1 MLGRRPVPQLVAR
14 GHQVTATTTSKD
26 GLALL
31 ERLGARAVVMDGLD
45 AASAGEAVPAAR
57 PDAIVHQMSAIAPVH
72 AGKPD
77 IKHFDKWFAL
87 TVRLPSEGTDHLL
100 AAAQPAGPTS
110 SRRATPAGTAPARA
124 AGSRPRRTPWTRTRA
139 AGRKADGG
147 GSLPRQGRRHRG
159 RRRPAVRRAV
169 RPGGDR
175 RPGRASPKAA
185 VPLIGDGG
193 GYSSWIHLDWA
204 ESASR
209 RRSREC
215 AARRHAR
222 RPRRRPHRRHGSPS
236 RASRPTPP
244 RPVRRGDRGGSWT
257 PFAAVPE
264 RPGRDQ
270 GAGVRP
276 PEPGRRA
283 RPCCGDG
290 RRGS

>member
-1 MLGRRPVPQLVAR
+1 
-14 GHQVTATTTSKD
+14 
-26 GLALL
+26 
-31 ERLGARAVVMDGLD
+31 MDGLD
-45 AASAGEAVPAAR
+45 AASAGEAVAAAR
-57 PDAIVHQMSAIAPVH
+57 PDAIVHQMTAIAPVH

-87 TVRLPSEGTDHLL
+87 TVRLRTEGTDHLL
-100 AAAQPAGPTS
+100 AAAPPAGPSS

-147 GSLPRQGRRHRG
+147 GPLPRERRRHRG

-209 RRSREC
+209 RRSCEC

-244 RPVRRGDRGGSWT
+244 RPVRRGTGARVMDTVRRRSRAPG
-257 PFAAVPE
+257 P
-264 RPGRDQ
+264 RPGSRRQ
-270 GAGVRP
+270 AA
-276 PEPGRRA
+276 RA
-283 RPCCGDG
+283 RTAGPTVL
-290 RRGS
+290 RGWKARKLKPWTVSVLTRATSSSSPISTGPFLVQA